1 MGKPN
6 PDYGKGIFRRRLQWQ
21 TLPGCVEV
29 ALEDS
34 NHGFRLRLSHD
45 GQRITQVTAEPVRFP
60 FTTCPEAVANVQA
73 LVGLELADVAA
84 QRTALPQPGNCT
96 HLIDMA
102 LLAAA
107 HAQEQESGQQRL
119 YDIAVTD
126 EQEGLTHARILCDGQ
141 LVHDW
146 FIRTHLIESPDELA
160 GRSVMRGFYAW
171 VTEEL
176 DGLPREAAQA
186 LQRGYF
192 VAQSRRWNTRPI
204 EEHPASTDGIPVGAC
219 YSYNTGA
226 VERAFRIQGSVR
238 DCTAGAENLL
248 KFLKTIPD

>member
-1 MGKPN
+1 MGTPN
-6 PDYGKGIFRRRLQWQ
+6 PNYGTGVFRRRLHWRA
-21 TLPGCVEV
+21 TAVGVFV

-34 NHGFRLRLSHD
+34 NHGFRLQLQHN
-45 GQRITQVTAEPVRFP
+45 GQRITQIVAEPLRFP
-60 FTTCPEAVANVQA
+60 FTTCPEAVANVQG
-73 LVGLELADVAA
+73 LVGLELTAVAA
-84 QRTALPQPGNCT
+84 QRQALPQPVNCT

-107 HAQEQESGQQRL
+107 HAPDVGMDRL
-119 YDIAVTD
+119 YEIAVMD
-126 EQEGLTHARILCDGQ
+126 EREGLTHARIECDGQ
-141 LVHDW
+141 CVHDW
-146 FIRTHLIESPDELA
+146 TIRDHLIVVPAILA
-160 GRSVMRGFYAW
+160 GQPVMRGFYAW
-171 VTEEL
+171 VVQRL
-176 DGLPREAAQA
+176 QGLPREAAQV

-226 VERAFRIQGSVR
+226 VERAFRIHGSVR

-248 KFLKTIPD
+248 KFMDAPVE